1 MDLVWTKEHRTS
13 PSSVHYLS
21 DPDVVVVGATV
32 EDETELRF
40 YAGDDGAYRGRVWIE
55 GKPTDVRYAEVADT
69 IFVQSTEDRFH
80 AVDPDTATVRWETLA
95 VPRGVS
101 TATEDAVFVY
111 GSRVLRSHTIDE
123 GDTRWASGLPRD
135 EYGGDA
141 DWLRCVDGTLLFGRD
156 DINGR
161 SELTAGFDPDTGDE
175 RWQYEPEEGVRDVR
189 FADDAVVAVEWGDTA
204 ASALVRIDPVT
215 GEERWRYA
223 SDSIDPAA
231 TVVDGSA
238 YLFDDESVVALDLEG
253 GSVIWRSEV
262 SGKMGAIT
270 VDIHAL
276 GPDVF
281 AVTREGEEYRIAQ
294 LDTSTGEAA
303 WESAIDGK
311 LATMHRRGPSGDD
324 IYVGTRDGTVQRID
338 ISTGKTRWTFDVGE
352 GVTRLD
358 ASTTPILVGDGE
370 TVYALSAE
378 DGRVRWSRGF
388 GSRLWAG
395 LGEHSVASE
404 AADGPAR
411 LYDRCDGDVLIEKG
425 DEPLA
430 VGADTVFTVS
440 QGVLGAYRLGGTVDE
455 SPGGGTVAFCPNCG
469 ADLTTYGGPSF
480 CPECGTEIP
489 E

>member
-1 MDLVWTKEHRTS
+1 MVRHTRRTM
-13 PSSVHYLS
+13 LK
-21 DPDVVVVGATV
+21 A
-32 EDETELRF
+32 
-40 YAGDDGAYRGRVWIE
+40 AG
-55 GKPTDVRYAEVADT
+55 
-69 IFVQSTEDRFH
+69 
-80 AVDPDTATVRWETLA
+80 TALGGLTLA
-95 VPRGVS
+95 GNVS
-101 TATEDAVFVY
+101 
-111 GSRVLRSHTIDE
+111 
-123 GDTRWASGLPRD
+123 AS
-135 EYGGDA
+135 
-141 DWLRCVDGTLLFGRD
+141 
-156 DINGR
+156 
-161 SELTAGFDPDTGDE
+161 
-175 RWQYEPEEGVRDVR
+175 
-189 FADDAVVAVEWGDTA
+189 
-204 ASALVRIDPVT
+204 T
-215 GEERWRYA
+215 GENARFFINLTEV
-223 SDSIDPAA
+223 S
-231 TVVDGSA
+231 
-238 YLFDDESVVALDLEG
+238 
-253 GSVIWRSEV
+253 RSEV
-262 SGKMGAIT
+262 PDDVEIIHDLSQADVLVARGDQERVGGPEATVPDLKIDLSDDTTGAVETQDGPSVDEQSASHNHDGAPSNSEFQWDKRAQNLSNELTDKPGNGK
-270 VDIHAL
+270 VVH
-276 GPDVF
+276 
-281 AVTREGEEYRIAQ
+281 
-294 LDTSTGEAA
+294 DTSTGEAA

-411 LYDRCDGDVLIEKG
+411 LYDRCDGDVLLEKG

-430 VGADTVFTVS
+430 VGANTVFTVS
-440 QGVLGAYRLGGTVDE
+440 QGVLGAYRLGGTADE